1 MIGKLYNSIYGD
13 PAVVASVK
21 IVKEATKKHNISGH
35 AAALRWTAFHSVLDG
50 KFGDGLIF
58 AVSKMDQL
66 QDTLDALEA
75 GPLPDDLARDISGVY
90 GALDGKG
97 PPYHL

>member
-1 MIGKLYNSIYGD
+1 MNTIKD
-13 PAVVASVK
+13 
-21 IVKEATKKHNISGH
+21 ATQNYSISGH

-58 AVSKMDQL
+58 AVSRMEQL
-66 QDTLDALEA
+66 HETLDALEA
-75 GPLPDDLARDISGVY
+75 GPLPADLAEEMTAIYATVE
-90 GALDGKG
+90 GKE

>member
-1 MIGKLYNSIYGD
+1 MTTIKD
-13 PAVVASVK
+13 
-21 IVKEATKKHNISGH
+21 ATKKYNISGH

-58 AVSKMDQL
+58 AVSKMEQL
-66 QDTLDALEA
+66 YETFDALEA
-75 GPLPDDLARDISGVY
+75 GPLPTDLAQEMTAIYATVE
-90 GALDGKG
+90 GKE